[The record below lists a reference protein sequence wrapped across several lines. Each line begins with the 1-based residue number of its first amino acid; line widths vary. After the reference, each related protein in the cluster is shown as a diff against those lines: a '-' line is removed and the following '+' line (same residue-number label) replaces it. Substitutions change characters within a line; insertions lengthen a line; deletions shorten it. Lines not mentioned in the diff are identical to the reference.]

1 MVDSGRF
8 NKDAATNLINMPKD
22 KGLAHALG
30 VSPHSGGPLQDYRI
44 GSTQVLKELA
54 STKDGIAA
62 LGGDASALDRMA
74 MKVQRLSDAAQV
86 ALVNGELHTNTG
98 LHQTRDQARAITNA
112 FFDDPISNSPT
123 SYASKNVLQMD
134 AHAQAS
140 WNTRQWAVVTHN
152 EGRIV
157 STLNHFQNSGQPLTR
172 GGNLDLQR
180 HGLSQAISDAYH
192 GGKLTLSPGG
202 VAIVENALGEEAAR
216 PLRVPRGQSGAASM
230 EVLLG
235 NASASTLVRSG
246 GLLA

>member
-1 MVDSGRF
+1 
-8 NKDAATNLINMPKD
+8 
-22 KGLAHALG
+22 
-30 VSPHSGGPLQDYRI
+30 
-44 GSTQVLKELA
+44 
-54 STKDGIAA
+54 
-62 LGGDASALDRMA
+62 
-74 MKVQRLSDAAQV
+74 
-86 ALVNGELHTNTG
+86 
-98 LHQTRDQARAITNA
+98 RDQARAITNA

-216 PLRVPRGQSGAASM
+216 PLRVPRGQSG
-230 EVLLG
+230 
-235 NASASTLVRSG
+235 
-246 GLLA
+246 

>member
-246 GLLA
+246 GLL